1 MLALKNERPA
11 VALALGPVAAIP
23 FLAAKWEIAVA
34 RGRIMAG
41 AAVVAGAMGFQLPVL
56 FPW

>member
-34 RGRIMAG
+34 RGRVM
-41 AAVVAGAMGFQLPVL
+41 AGAMGFQLPVL